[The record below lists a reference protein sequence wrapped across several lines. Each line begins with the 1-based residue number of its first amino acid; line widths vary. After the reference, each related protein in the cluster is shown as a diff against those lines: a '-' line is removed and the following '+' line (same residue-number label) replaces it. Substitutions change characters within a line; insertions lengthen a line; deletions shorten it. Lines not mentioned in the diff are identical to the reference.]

1 MLTAKLYMLQRI
13 TALLMAP
20 FVLGHLVIMIVAIQG
35 GLSTAE
41 ILSRTQGSVFWF
53 LFYGTFALAVSVH
66 ASIGLRVIVSEM
78 FGIRS
83 LFLNGFMWAT
93 GLTFFYMGA
102 RAASAVTIP

>member
-13 TALLMAP
+13 TALIMAP
-20 FVLGHLVIMIVAIQG
+20 LVIGHLVIMIVAIQG

-41 ILSRTQGSVFWF
+41 ILTRTQGSVFWF

-66 ASIGLRVIVSEM
+66 AAIGLGVIISET
-78 FGIRS
+78 FGVRP
-83 LFLNGFMWAT
+83 LFLNLFTWAT

-102 RAASAVTIP
+102 RAVSAVTLP